1 MTEYAPLLGL
11 LVADP
16 WAEERALA
24 RALYAGAVSL
34 AWEAG
39 IGELRA
45 RSNLNGDYPC
55 NVGYI
60 WGRGEWRVDAALA
73 FEDWGALP
81 ADGWRG
87 IPALLGIV
95 ATPFFR
101 AFRP

>member
-1 MTEYAPLLGL
+1 MLGL

-34 AWEAG
+34 AWEAD
-39 IGELRA
+39 IGEVCA
-45 RSNLNGDYPC
+45 RSNLYGNYPC
-55 NVGYI
+55 KVGYT

-81 ADGWRG
+81 ADGWPG
-87 IPALLGIV
+87 ILALLGIV